1 MFNIPFHEQN
11 FCIYTQLGSMKSE
24 EINNCKVITKD
35 SMEIAS
41 IILCPEFKRQW
52 KDNILRRKKT

>member
-41 IILCPEFKRQW
+41 TILCPEFKSE
-52 KDNILRRKKT
+52 KIIF